1 LKDISYIGEHLWAG
15 NLGHF
20 LIITAFISAILS
32 SIGYFLSAQ
41 NEVKNPEQSKNW
53 LSFSRKSF
61 WIHAI
66 SVLGVFGMLFIII
79 YFHFFEYNYAYSH
92 SSTTLPVQ
100 YIVSSFWEG
109 QEGSFLLWT
118 TWNCILSFFVIPGLP
133 AFVNI

>member
-1 LKDISYIGEHLWAG
+1 MKDISYIGEHLWAG

-41 NEVKNPEQSKNW
+41 NEVKNPEQAKNW
-53 LSFSRKSF
+53 LSFSRKFF

-92 SSTTLPVQ
+92 SSTTLPVLR
-100 YIVSSFWEG
+100 
-109 QEGSFLLWT
+109 LLDLVGWT
-118 TWNCILSFFVIPGLP
+118 WALEQP
-133 AFVNI
+133 ARA